1 MKDVLK
7 NYDFTITNKISLHFG
22 EESLWYLI
30 PTIGFQ
36 KLDWRLITGQNHTTY
51 LFAIKWLKVS
61 IGIVIKINKL

>member
-1 MKDVLK
+1 MLK
-7 NYDFTITNKISLHFG
+7 NYDLTITNKISLHFG

-36 KLDWRLITGQNHTTY
+36 KLDWRLITKQNHITY